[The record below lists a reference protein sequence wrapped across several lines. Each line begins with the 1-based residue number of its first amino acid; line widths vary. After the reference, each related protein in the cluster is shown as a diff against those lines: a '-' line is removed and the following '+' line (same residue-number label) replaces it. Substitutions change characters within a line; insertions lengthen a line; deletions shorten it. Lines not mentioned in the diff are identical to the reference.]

1 MWLLVARITSRV
13 AGELPG
19 VLRDLNIW
27 RLLSLFCEII
37 EKYTPQTVEKVN
49 RSLKK

>member
-1 MWLLVARITSRV
+1 MARITSRV

-19 VLRDLNIW
+19 VLRDVNIW

-49 RSLKK
+49 LSLKK